1 LDGSWDVAVLA
12 TAYRVPDR
20 VVTSDEV
27 QDRVLADGGLRLPK
41 GLVEQ
46 VTGIV
51 ERRQVQPGTLP
62 SDLAAIA
69 GQDALQRAGVDTT
82 EVDLLIHA
90 ANARDLGEPATANMV
105 QELLGARRAAVFD
118 IANGCNAFLTAMS
131 VARAM
136 LCADQYKTAL
146 LVCGE
151 VTSASIDYCI
161 ADSRDLKTKFAGL
174 TLGDGGAAMVLRR
187 VSPGACSPTLGS
199 IVLASAGEHWRI
211 SGVRGGGI
219 LEYGDLDN
227 PSNRYFYC
235 DSSELQR
242 VSEELFP
249 GVLER
254 GLTGM
259 GWSKD
264 AVDHVIPH
272 QVSLGVVDALR
283 SLMGNERATYHDTLT
298 RFGNTGAAS
307 MGIAL
312 ASAQHTISSGERV
325 LLAGVASGWSGGVG
339 CLTW

>member
-1 LDGSWDVAVLA
+1 MLA
-12 TAYRVPDR
+12 TAGHVPER

-27 QDRVLADGGLRLPK
+27 HDRVLAAGGLRLPR

-51 ERRQVQPGTLP
+51 ERRQVSPGTLP
-62 SDLAAIA
+62 SDLAAA
-69 GQDALQRAGVDTT
+69 AARDALAQAGVDAAD
-82 EVDLLIHA
+82 VDLLVHA

-118 IANGCNAFLTAMS
+118 IANGCNAFLTALS
-131 VARAM
+131 AARAM
-136 LCADQYKTAL
+136 LCADHYETAL
-146 LVCGE
+146 IVAGE
-151 VTSASIDYCI
+151 VTSASIDYGI
-161 ADSRDLKTKFAGL
+161 ASSRDLKTKFAGL

-187 VSPGACSPTLGS
+187 VRPGTGHPTLGS
-199 IVLASAGEHWRI
+199 IVLESAGEHWRI

-227 PSNRYFYC
+227 PTNRYFYC

-254 GLTGM
+254 GLTCM
-259 GWSKD
+259 GWSRD
-264 AVDHVIPH
+264 AVDHVVPH
-272 QVSLGVVDALR
+272 QVSLAVVHALR
-283 SLMGNERATYHDTLT
+283 ELLGNERATYHHTLT

-312 ASAQHTISSGERV
+312 ASAQDTISTGERV